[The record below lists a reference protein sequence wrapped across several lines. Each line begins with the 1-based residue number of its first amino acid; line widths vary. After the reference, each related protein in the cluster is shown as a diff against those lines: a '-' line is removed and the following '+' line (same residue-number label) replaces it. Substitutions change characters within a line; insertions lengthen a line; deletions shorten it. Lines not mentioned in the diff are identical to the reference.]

1 MPNPKL
7 YYLIKLF
14 RSELFRL
21 KKYFLIFLLY
31 FFTLDS
37 SNAQSLAWQRAN
49 QLKDGINYSYLDQY
63 WLGTPGI
70 NYMDYLN
77 FSWLPNVKI
86 QMQLMQSM
94 GYETLRLPVAFNNWE
109 DGVPPYTIDSTR
121 YFYAIDSV
129 LSWCYLYNMFLVID
143 YHFGNLYDWNY
154 SSELPRVIE
163 LWKQIAARFAIT
175 DPNKV
180 FFEFYNEPYNISN
193 SNWRAAANMFIDSI
207 RPIVP
212 NHTLIIGANN
222 YNGLY
227 EFYPM
232 GTFSDT
238 NIIYNFHFYEP
249 MIFTHQGSYWS
260 DPTTSTTNVPF
271 PYNPATMPPI
281 NPLAIPTIGWHP
293 YDYYNY
299 SSQGNCQALH
309 TSLVLA
315 KNFSLI
321 NNVPIWCGEFG
332 SFNLYDPPDSS
343 RCRYTEC
350 VKDNLDLLGIPYA
363 IWDWNGW
370 FSLFDGP
377 PSLTNM
383 STCMQIAMDIYQFP
397 PLPVKLTYFNGY
409 NDNERNILKWI
420 TASEEN
426 NSYFKVERSF
436 DATNFIS
443 IGQVKGNGTTSVLHS
458 YIIAD
463 EDAASGI
470 SYYRLKQFDF
480 DGVYQYSTVISINR
494 KLSGVTRIYP
504 NPASSFIYSSSNENL
519 NWLIYSSD
527 IGIEVMNEKN
537 VNKVDISKL
546 PRGMYVVRLY
556 NDIGEFVSTQK
567 FVKE

>member
-1 MPNPKL
+1 MTNISVFSNQFGIFPSKN
-7 YYLIKLF
+7 YL
-14 RSELFRL
+14 
-21 KKYFLIFLLY
+21 LIFLLY
-31 FFTLDS
+31 FFTLDL

-49 QLKDGINYSYLDQY
+49 LLKDGINYSYLDQY

-77 FSWLPNVKI
+77 FSQLPNVKN

-94 GYETLRLPVAFNNWE
+94 GYETLRLPVAFNAWE
-109 DGVPPYTIDSTR
+109 DGVAPYTIDSTR
-121 YFYAIDSV
+121 YFYAIDSI
-129 LSWCYLYNMFLVID
+129 LSWCYLYNMYLVID
-143 YHFGNLYDWNY
+143 YHHGNLYDWNY

-163 LWKQIAARFAIT
+163 LWKQIAARFATT

-193 SNWRAAANMFIDSI
+193 LNWRAAAEMFIDSI

-227 EFYPM
+227 ELNPM
-232 GTFSDT
+232 GTFPDT

-249 MIFTHQGSYWS
+249 MIFTHQGAYWS

-271 PYNPATMPPI
+271 PYNAATMPPI
-281 NPLAIPTIGWHP
+281 NPLAIQTVGWHP

-299 SSQGNCQALH
+299 SSQGTCQALRN
-309 TSLVLA
+309 SLVIA
-315 KNFSLI
+315 KNWSLL

-332 SFNLYDPPDSS
+332 SINLYDPPDGS

-350 VKDNLDLLGIPYA
+350 VKDNLDSLGIPYA
-363 IWDWNGW
+363 LWDWDGW

-377 PSLTNM
+377 PSWANLN
-383 STCMQIAMDIYQFP
+383 TCMQNAMDLIQVS
-397 PLPVKLTYFNGY
+397 LPVKLTYINGY
-409 NDNERNILKWI
+409 NNNDRNILKWI
-420 TASEEN
+420 TASEVN
-426 NSYFKVERSF
+426 NSYFIVERSF
-436 DATNFIS
+436 DATNFES
-443 IGQVKGNGTTSVLHS
+443 IGQVNGNGTTSVQHY
-458 YIIAD
+458 YIFAD
-463 EDAASGI
+463 EESAAGI
-470 SYYRLKQFDF
+470 SYYRLKQVDF
-480 DGVYQYSTVISINR
+480 NGDAQYTTVISVSR

-504 NPASSFIYSSSNENL
+504 NPSSSFIHLSSNENL
-519 NWLIYSSD
+519 NWLIYSAD
-527 IGIEVMNEKN
+527 IGTELMNEKN
-537 VNKVDISKL
+537 VNKIDISGL

-556 NDIGEFVSTQK
+556 NDLGEFLSTQK